1 MLILGIETSCD
12 ETAAAIVRD
21 GREILSNVI
30 YTQIPLH
37 APFGGVVP
45 ELASRNHM
53 EKISP
58 VVEEAF
64 RQAGVKKEAI
74 DAVAVTSG
82 PGLVGPLIVGVSFAK
97 ALSFSLGIPLIGVH
111 HLDGH
116 IAANYL
122 SFSDLEPPFLALI
135 LSGGHSHFYNVK
147 AFGDYEL
154 LGATRDDALGEAF
167 DKVARMLDLPYP
179 GGPHLEKL
187 ALEGKPSFELPVT
200 LLEEGS
206 LDFSFSGIKSA
217 VKMLIDKID
226 LEKEKA
232 NVAASFQ
239 ETVFSIV
246 TEKIRRVLRLSEK
259 KRIVIAGGVASNQ
272 RLRALLDELPAEVLY
287 PPLSI
292 CTDNGAMIA
301 AAGYYLYE
309 QGKCSPLTLN
319 ARANL
324 SLSST
329 EDLWI
334 TCG

>member
-12 ETAAAIVRD
+12 ETAAAIVRN

-37 APFGGVVP
+37 IPFGGVVP
-45 ELASRNHM
+45 ELASRNHV
-53 EKISP
+53 EKITP

-64 RQAGVKKEAI
+64 RQAGVKKEDI
-74 DAVAVTSG
+74 GAVAVTSG

-97 ALSFSLGIPLIGVH
+97 ALSFGLNVPLIGVH

-122 SFSDLEPPFLALI
+122 SFQDLEPPFLALI

-147 AFGDYEL
+147 SFGDYEL

-167 DKVARMLDLPYP
+167 DKVARVLGLPYP
-179 GGPHLEKL
+179 GGPHLEKM
-187 ALEGKPSFELPVT
+187 ALQGKPVHELPIT
-200 LLEEGS
+200 LLEDDS

-217 VKMLIDKID
+217 MKVLSEKVD
-226 LEKEKA
+226 LETERA
-232 NVAASFQ
+232 NLAASFQ

-246 TEKIRRVLRLSEK
+246 TEKIRRALKRTQE
-259 KRIVIAGGVASNQ
+259 KRIVIAGGVAANQ
-272 RLRALLDELPAEVLY
+272 RLRELLDELPAEVLY

-301 AAGYYLYE
+301 SAGYYSFQ

-319 ARANL
+319 AKANL